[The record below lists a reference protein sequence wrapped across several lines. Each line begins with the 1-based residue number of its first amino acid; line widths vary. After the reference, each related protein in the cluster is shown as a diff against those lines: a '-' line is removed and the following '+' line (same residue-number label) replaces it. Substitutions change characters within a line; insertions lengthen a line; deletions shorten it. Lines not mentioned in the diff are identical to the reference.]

1 MYTEVSLTDTEER
14 ADQRQVSSMFETV
27 ETIRGNA
34 LNRARTKMP
43 PLDQDA
49 ELAELLQRRDF
60 AEYLKHAIAQE
71 VAQVLATNDERVQA
85 IYLFEES
92 TNPDAQT
99 EDYLP
104 FVDLTVRLLALV
116 TSPSA
121 AFEAFVAS
129 LDRILTKVL
138 CELPSTEFA
147 RRTSFLDVLPVTQS
161 DVEQGHG
168 YARLLSS
175 VYARPLRIWER
186 V

>member
-1 MYTEVSLTDTEER
+1 MYTEVSMIGTKER
-14 ADQRQVSSMFETV
+14 ADQRQVGSMFETA
-27 ETIRGNA
+27 ETIRDNA
-34 LNRARTKMP
+34 LNRARMKMP
-43 PLDQDA
+43 PLEQDA
-49 ELAELLQRRDF
+49 ELAKLLQRRDF
-60 AEYLKHAIAQE
+60 VEYLKHTIAQE
-71 VAQVLATNDERVQA
+71 VAEVLASNDRRVQA
-85 IYLFEES
+85 IFLFEES
-92 TNPDAQT
+92 TNPDAET

-121 AFEAFVAS
+121 AFEAFVSS
-129 LDRILTKVL
+129 LDRVLSRVL
-138 CELPSTEFA
+138 CELPSAEFA

-186 V
+186 A